1 MVLGFILY
9 ETFDV
14 LYHAG
19 SMTYN
24 GTSYLYNWYYGIK
37 DESTLKENEVKLLKM
52 RIEDLE
58 RRLLADRSGENHK
71 TTKEGKEKH
80 KTN

>member
-9 ETFDV
+9 ETFDI

-19 SMTYN
+19 SITYN
-24 GTSYLYNWYYGIK
+24 GTAYLYNWYYGVK
-37 DESTLKENEVKLLKM
+37 DESISKEDEIKLLKM

-58 RRLLADRSGENHK
+58 KDYLQIGSSEDHK
-71 TTKEGKEKH
+71 AAKHGKEKH

>member
-24 GTSYLYNWYYGIK
+24 GTAYLYNWYYGVK
-37 DESTLKENEVKLLKM
+37 DESISKEDEIKL
-52 RIEDLE
+52 
-58 RRLLADRSGENHK
+58 
-71 TTKEGKEKH
+71 
-80 KTN
+80 

>member
-24 GTSYLYNWYYGIK
+24 GTAYLYNWYYGVK
-37 DESTLKENEVKLLKM
+37 DESISKEDEIKLLKM

-58 RRLLADRSGENHK
+58 RRLLTDRTSEDHK
-71 TTKEGKEKH
+71 AAKHGKEKH